1 MSKTYGVPEVPF
13 MMTGSDF
20 LLALLRPLLLPLK
33 NPAESDLESGL
44 GGWSSKQSREI
55 SDDGDE
61 EEESLNKKC
70 YNVSTSLSNQ
80 FDMLSF

>member
-1 MSKTYGVPEVPF
+1 MTYGVPEVPF

-61 EEESLNKKC
+61 EDESLNRSIIMLVPVC
-70 YNVSTSLSNQ
+70 QISLIC
-80 FDMLSF
+80 